1 MTGMMS
7 RAVLLSF
14 ALFAAVGLAR
24 ATTVVAQENPPPNPV
39 TIPCAVDV
47 SAQVLGMSPVG
58 DGSQTLVLARVI
70 FAPGGSLGAHT
81 HPGTIVATIESGSF
95 GFTHLG
101 DGEMSVNR
109 AATAETEAVT
119 EPLPHGT
126 EVTLA
131 PGDWFVE
138 TGMIHSA
145 KNLSDGPTTVVLTG
159 LIETGQPLT
168 ICAEDGA
175 TPASALHG

>member
-1 MTGMMS
+1 MTGII
-7 RAVLLSF
+7 RRVVLLSF
-14 ALFAAVGLAR
+14 ALIAAAALSP
-24 ATTVVAQENPPPNPV
+24 ATVTIAQDNPPPKPI
-39 TIPCAVDV
+39 TIPCATDV

-58 DGSQTLVLARVI
+58 DGSQTMILARVI

-81 HPGTIVATIESGSF
+81 HPGTVVATVESGSF

-109 AATAETEAVT
+109 AATADTEAAA
-119 EPLPHGT
+119 EPLPHGE
-126 EVTLA
+126 EVVLS

-159 LIETGQPLT
+159 LITTGQPLT
-168 ICAEDGA
+168 ICAEEGA
-175 TPASALHG
+175 TPASVHQG